1 VRSFKLLGIYRDG
14 AKRASAIEE
23 IKMVEQPEVSKF
35 VSVIIPVFNDPER
48 LKTCLLALEQQ
59 TYPQNLYEVIVVDNA
74 SNESIEELVSK
85 FAQVKPTY
93 EASPS
98 SYAARNK
105 GISLAKGEIL
115 AFTDADCIPGLDW
128 IEKGVASLTTSPNC
142 GLVAGRIDIFFR
154 NPEQPT
160 PVELY
165 DSIALKFTQESDVK
179 NQHFS
184 ATANLFTFKHV
195 IDTVGGFD
203 ATLKSGGDREWG
215 ERVFQA
221 GYKQVYADDAC
232 IKHPARHSFSQLYT
246 RVARFVGGKHDLLM
260 RQNPSL
266 WEIIQDFVGILK
278 PPFRSFYKI
287 FKNPQLHGTK
297 QKLQYTLAMF
307 FLRYVVIAEKCRLYL
322 GGTSRR
328 E

>member
-1 VRSFKLLGIYRDG
+1 MKNISTTSYLAQEFI
-14 AKRASAIEE
+14 SI
-23 IKMVEQPEVSKF
+23 
-35 VSVIIPVFNDPER
+35 IIPVFNDSAR
-48 LKTCLLALEQQ
+48 LKLCLQALENQ
-59 TYPQNLYEVIVVDNA
+59 TYSKDLYEVIVVDNA
-74 SNESIEELVSK
+74 SQEDIKSVVSQFSQAK
-85 FAQVKPTY
+85 FAY
-93 EASPS
+93 EATPS

-115 AFTDADCIPGLDW
+115 AFTDADCIPESDW
-128 IEKGVASLTTSPNC
+128 IEKGVTSLTNTPNC
-142 GLVAGRIDIFFR
+142 GLVGGRIDIFFR

-232 IKHPARHSFSQLYT
+232 IKHPARYSFSQLYT
-246 RVARFVGGKHDLLM
+246 RVARFVGGKHDLFM

-266 WEIIQDFVGILK
+266 WEIVEDFVGILK
-278 PPFRSFYKI
+278 PPFRSFYRI

-297 QKLQYTLAMF
+297 QKLKYTLAMF
-307 FLRYVVIAEKCRLYL
+307 FLRYVVISEKCRLYL